1 MLLRSS
7 AHGHGL
13 AMAMS
18 HDPAVQGTE
27 QASTPHKHD
36 LPTSLTLPVY
46 PEQNQRIGTASLTGG
61 LPASK
66 RRRVE
71 EGEDGEGGARERIKS
86 VVEVPRWWCVR
97 GIGLVSSHGGEF
109 RRRRQLG
116 QRGRMAR
123 GGRQC
128 NLWVV
133 FIRIQPISLSSTS
146 CLLACCC
153 PRHDPTAW
161 HCLIFPAELRRRQR
175 TRG

>member
-18 HDPAVQGTE
+18 HVPAVQGTE

-66 RRRVE
+66 RRRIE
-71 EGEDGEGGARERIKS
+71 EGEDGEGGAAAVFFARERIKL
-86 VVEVPRWWCVR
+86 VVEVP
-97 GIGLVSSHGGEF
+97 GG
-109 RRRRQLG
+109 G
-116 QRGRMAR
+116 
-123 GGRQC
+123 
-128 NLWVV
+128 V
-133 FIRIQPISLSSTS
+133 
-146 CLLACCC
+146 
-153 PRHDPTAW
+153 
-161 HCLIFPAELRRRQR
+161 
-175 TRG
+175 